1 MSSLMDH
8 TFIADLLIILKYQG
22 LCEAQ
27 GIYTTVTVRID
38 ISYSTYM
45 IYYLSLV
52 RRETKVL
59 TSYPRQNLSRSHSG
73 EKIDTLQDRSMERPG
88 LED

>member
-22 LCEAQ
+22 LREAQ
-27 GIYTTVTVRID
+27 GNYTTVTVRID

-45 IYYLSLV
+45 FYYLSLV
-52 RRETKVL
+52 RRETL
-59 TSYPRQNLSRSHSG
+59 ASYPSQNLSRSHSG